1 MFYKERKRYLMVEV
15 LQEIGAQYI
24 GTQGEF
30 GIFLSPPKQYFL
42 KIGPLTLLMVMIS
55 FPKVNNAIPDRFL
68 MFLSYQNDFLTL

>member
-30 GIFLSPPKQYFL
+30 GIFYPPPKQHFCE
-42 KIGPLTLLMVMIS
+42 
-55 FPKVNNAIPDRFL
+55 DRPFDA
-68 MFLSYQNDFLTL
+68 FNGHDIFSQGQQCHS